1 MAMKVAP
8 SAPPAPGAHRLGDW
22 SLNLLHTRPKL
33 VAMSEHD
40 RLGLVLEAAPYATL
54 PQRFIEA
61 VFAQLLAIGVPP
73 DVARRER
80 DGRQPLTLTATTP
93 YANRL
98 SLQANLKDYAWL
110 AELMWAER
118 AAGRQYREHQRQ
130 AGVPVEVC
138 TQQAGGTVTPA
149 RNLKEAKFNPNNPLG
164 CRSSIYRAIVDKN
177 LAINCAP
184 TRGLGSNGLSGFK

>member
-1 MAMKVAP
+1 MTALRCTQKLLTTIKTAP
-8 SAPPAPGAHRLGDW
+8 SEPPAPGVNRLGDW

-33 VAMSEHD
+33 VVAVSEYD

-61 VFAQLLAIGVPP
+61 MFVQLLAIGVPP

-80 DGRQPLTLTATTP
+80 DAMQPLTITATTP

-110 AELMWAER
+110 AELWLTERDKSLAEINAR
-118 AAGRQYREHQRQ
+118 LADNLVGINGKLGFPREF
-130 AGVPVEVC
+130 V
-138 TQQAGGTVTPA
+138 
-149 RNLKEAKFNPNNPLG
+149 LK
-164 CRSSIYRAIVDKN
+164 R
-177 LAINCAP
+177 
-184 TRGLGSNGLSGFK
+184 LSAL